1 MKNLSKI
8 LGLAIVA
15 IVAVV
20 LVIGCKD
27 SNKSNDSVED
37 NAKSNTDLSIDSNQD
52 SHESN
57 AQDLEQSNKIAQL
70 SLDEVYLDNNP
81 KPLTIINDKIDFWGK
96 AFFAVWSEGFK
107 HNGKYINC
115 GEYLNNGKDGWYV
128 GIRIFDK
135 ARGVVF
141 SDGAI
146 VDEHASLSEQK
157 VLNADFENGIWT
169 LDLSDDMKG
178 HKGDSQIKFRFLR
191 DDEGNLYVQHFK
203 DDKRICP
210 HSVQDFTY
218 MPSDELPD
226 MYVGE
231 WVKLENP
238 LTDEKSGQSHECA
251 PLSVYEKTPLP
262 KDDYNTIKQNCFTAY
277 KRANYERDYN
287 DIRFDNYTIDKQK
300 GIISWWYHSADFPT
314 ESPIVLEKTAQG
326 FDFIQSGTTT
336 LDILSVDSTQ
346 MRFVDDENIV
356 AYFGEDSLPY
366 VHKSDLAKLGIPIY
380 VRSQDE
386 KYNDIYTKEGK

>member
-1 MKNLSKI
+1 MKDLSKI
-8 LGLAIVA
+8 LAIVA
-15 IVAVV
+15 IVAVW
-20 LVIGCKD
+20 LVVGCKD
-27 SNKSNDSVED
+27 SNKSNESVE
-37 NAKSNTDLSIDSNQD
+37 ASVESSTDSNQ
-52 SHESN
+52 SN
-57 AQDLEQSNKIAQL
+57 AQDLEQSKIAQL

-96 AFFAVWSEGFK
+96 AFFAVWSEGFE

-141 SDGAI
+141 SDGAY
-146 VDEHASLSEQK
+146 VNKYTSLSEQK

-169 LDLSDDMKG
+169 LDLGDDIKG

-251 PLSVYEKTPLP
+251 PLSVYEKMPLP
-262 KDDYNTIKQNCFTAY
+262 KGRRLSEVNQNCWVAY
-277 KRANYERDYN
+277 KRANYQWDYN

-300 GIISWWYHSADFPT
+300 GVISSWFHWADFPT

-326 FDFIQSGTTT
+326 FDFIESIATT
-336 LDILSVDSTQ
+336 LDILSVNSKQ

-366 VHKSDLAKLGIPIY
+366 VRKSDLAKLGIPIY
-380 VRSQDE
+380 VRTQDE
-386 KYNDIYTKEGK
+386 KYNDIYTKEDK

>member
-1 MKNLSKI
+1 MKDLSKI
-8 LGLAIVA
+8 LAIVA
-15 IVAVV
+15 IVAVW
-20 LVIGCKD
+20 LVVGCKD
-27 SNKSNDSVED
+27 SNKSNESVE
-37 NAKSNTDLSIDSNQD
+37 ASVESSTDSNQ
-52 SHESN
+52 SN
-57 AQDLEQSNKIAQL
+57 AQDLEQSKIAQL

-96 AFFAVWSEGFK
+96 AFFAVWSEGFE

-141 SDGAI
+141 SDGAY
-146 VDEHASLSEQK
+146 VNKYTSLSEQK

-169 LDLSDDMKG
+169 LDLGDDIKG

-251 PLSVYEKTPLP
+251 PLSVYDKMPLP
-262 KDDYNTIKQNCFTAY
+262 KGDAFSKVNQNCWVAY
-277 KRANYERDYN
+277 KRANYNWDYN

-300 GIISWWYHSADFPT
+300 GVISSWFHWADFPT

-336 LDILSVDSTQ
+336 LDILSVNSKQ

-366 VHKSDLAKLGIPIY
+366 VRKSDLAKLGIPIY
-380 VRSQDE
+380 VRTQDE
-386 KYNDIYTKEGK
+386 KYNDIYTKEDK

>member
-1 MKNLSKI
+1 MKDLSKI
-8 LGLAIVA
+8 LAIVA
-15 IVAVV
+15 IVAVW
-20 LVIGCKD
+20 LVVGCKD
-27 SNKSNDSVED
+27 SNKSNESVESS
-37 NAKSNTDLSIDSNQD
+37 AESSADLNQ
-52 SHESN
+52 SN
-57 AQDLEQSNKIAQL
+57 AQDLEQSSKIAQL

-96 AFFAVWSEGFK
+96 AFFAVWSEGFE

-141 SDGAI
+141 SDGAY
-146 VDEHASLSEQK
+146 ANKYTSLSEQK

-169 LDLSDDMKG
+169 LDLGDDIKG

-231 WVKLENP
+231 WVELSNP
-238 LTDEKSGQSHECA
+238 LIDEKSGQSHECA
-251 PLSVYEKTPLP
+251 PLSVYEKMPLP
-262 KDDYNTIKQNCFTAY
+262 KGRRLSEVNQNCWVAY
-277 KRANYERDYN
+277 KRANYNWDYN

-300 GIISWWYHSADFPT
+300 GVISSWFHWADFPT

-336 LDILSVDSTQ
+336 LDILSVNSKQ

-366 VHKSDLAKLGIPIY
+366 VRKSDLAKLGIPIY

-386 KYNDIYTKEGK
+386 KYNDIYTKEDK

>member
-1 MKNLSKI
+1 MKDLSKI
-8 LGLAIVA
+8 LAIVA
-15 IVAVV
+15 IVAVW
-20 LVIGCKD
+20 LVVGCKD
-27 SNKSNDSVED
+27 SNKSNESVE
-37 NAKSNTDLSIDSNQD
+37 ASAESSTDLNQ
-52 SHESN
+52 SN
-57 AQDLEQSNKIAQL
+57 AQDLEQSSKIAQL

-96 AFFAVWSEGFK
+96 AFFAVWSEGFE

-115 GEYLNNGKDGWYV
+115 GEYLKNGKDGWYV

-141 SDGAI
+141 SDGAY
-146 VDEHASLSEQK
+146 VNKYTSLSEQK

-169 LDLSDDMKG
+169 LDLGDDIKG

-218 MPSDELPD
+218 MSSDELPD

-231 WVKLENP
+231 WVELSNP
-238 LTDEKSGQSHECA
+238 LIDEKSGQSHECA
-251 PLSVYEKTPLP
+251 PLSVYEKMPLP
-262 KDDYNTIKQNCFTAY
+262 EGDTFRKKVNQNCWVAY
-277 KRANYERDYN
+277 KRANYNWDYN

-300 GIISWWYHSADFPT
+300 GVISSWYHRADFPT

-326 FDFIQSGTTT
+326 FDFIESIATT
-336 LDILSVDSTQ
+336 LDILSVNSKQ
-346 MRFVDDENIV
+346 MRFIDDENIV
-356 AYFGEDSLPY
+356 ANFGDDSLPY
-366 VHKSDLAKLGIPIY
+366 VRKSDLAKLGIPIY

-386 KYNDIYTKEGK
+386 KYNDIYTKENK